1 MCSHCHS
8 TTNGLPLDGGTENFA
23 PFNTGTL
30 YPGPLARA
38 THLAFLSLLT
48 EQPSSGRE
56 PLTWTW
62 RDLCRRLGIVY
73 GGRMVR
79 TMTRLKNGKLLCSG
93 KGCHSVYEA
102 RDVIDPANEDYRLWV
117 GST

>member
-1 MCSHCHS
+1 MAAKAQS
-8 TTNGLPLDGGTENFA
+8 GTEKTISQAEHRFRN
-23 PFNTGTL
+23 PD
-30 YPGPLARA
+30 
-38 THLAFLSLLT
+38 S
-48 EQPSSGRE
+48 E
-56 PLTWTW
+56 
-62 RDLCRRLGIVY
+62 Y